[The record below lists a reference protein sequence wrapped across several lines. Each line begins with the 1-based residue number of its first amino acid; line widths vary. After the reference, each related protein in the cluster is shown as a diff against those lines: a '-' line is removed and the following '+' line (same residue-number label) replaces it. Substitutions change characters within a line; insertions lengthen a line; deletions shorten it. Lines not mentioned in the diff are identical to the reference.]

1 MKALRVFV
9 VKTIVAPTCY
19 VVFNI
24 FCNVVAI
31 VRIVYKM
38 VVVAVLPSKINI
50 VSSGKFC
57 DGTLKRVYV
66 SAQCRDVPLAR
77 IVGPEAKIGRTQ
89 IA

>member
-50 VSSGKFC
+50 VSSG
-57 DGTLKRVYV
+57 
-66 SAQCRDVPLAR
+66 P
-77 IVGPEAKIGRTQ
+77 
-89 IA
+89 